1 MPVMKDCIYISIEH
15 GGGGVK
21 SFKDFYKD
29 TKIKV
34 ACYMTYQESEWIQTA
49 WKKETMED
57 SKSLNRDVT
66 ETLVVYGINAVFNNE
81 GVHHKG

>member
-1 MPVMKDCIYISIEH
+1 MQASDETLYMCIKN
-15 GGGGVK
+15 GRRGVK
-21 SFKDFYKD
+21 SVKDVYEEMKVR
-29 TKIKV
+29 V
-34 ACYMTYQESEWIQTA
+34 ACYMAYQENEWIQTA
-49 WKKETMED
+49 WEKETMKD